1 MKNEARGKHENENRK
16 LLTNCWVQTQ
26 RIHATR
32 EQSSSQHKE
41 TIMQTFHQEHSI
53 HCKQKKS
60 TQRTALGYATG
71 NEHTCHFLP
80 SRFLILVL
88 LTLLALV
95 SLLSPEQRR
104 FQQVIFNHNKDG
116 AIQPKNGIISNKN
129 ASTAIVTRTA
139 NESSD
144 GIGVKPIRQISI
156 LGERNSGTTWIY
168 E

>member
-1 MKNEARGKHENENRK
+1 
-16 LLTNCWVQTQ
+16 
-26 RIHATR
+26 
-32 EQSSSQHKE
+32 
-41 TIMQTFHQEHSI
+41 MQTFHKEHSI
-53 HCKQKKS
+53 HSKQKKS

-71 NEHTCHFLP
+71 NEHTRHFLP

-95 SLLSPEQRR
+95 SFLLPEQRR
-104 FQQVIFNHNKDG
+104 FQQVIFDHNKDG
-116 AIQPKNGIISNKN
+116 AVEPKNGIIGNKN
-129 ASTAIVTRTA
+129 ASTAIVTPTA